1 MYFILKRVETYFL
14 VEALK
19 GGSLLAL
26 EKVYKA
32 YYSKLYGF
40 AIKFGNSK
48 TEADDF
54 VQQTFVAVWEKR
66 KFLKEDVLFDKQIFV
81 ICKNIIINQQKRD
94 QKFTRPTSNL
104 DTYIPDPSSFEE
116 DDEEEDQQN
125 KNRLYKMIA
134 EMPEKRKEIFLMH
147 KMNNLSYEEIS
158 ENLGISKKTI
168 ANHIYLATTFLKEKI

>member
-1 MYFILKRVETYFL
+1 MERVETYFL

-19 GGSLLAL
+19 AGSLLAL

-40 AIKFGNSK
+40 AVKFGNSRP
-48 TEADDF
+48 EADDF
-54 VQQTFVAVWEKR
+54 VQQTFVTLWEKR
-66 KFLKEDVLFDKQIFV
+66 ELLKEDVLFDRQIFV

-94 QKFTRPTSNL
+94 QKFTRVSDNL
-104 DTYIPDPSSFEE
+104 DSYMPNLSAIDENE
-116 DDEEEDQQN
+116 DEQYQQN
-125 KNRLYKMIA
+125 KNRFDKILA

-147 KMNNLSYEEIS
+147 KMNNLSYQEIS

>member
-1 MYFILKRVETYFL
+1 MEKVETYFL

-19 GGSLLAL
+19 NGSLLAL

-54 VQQTFVAVWEKR
+54 VQQSFLKLWENR
-66 KFLKEDVLFDKQIFV
+66 KLLKEDVLLDKQLFV
-81 ICKNIIINQQKRD
+81 ICKNIIINQQKRE
-94 QKFTRPTSNL
+94 QKFSRISGNP
-104 DTYIPDPSSFEE
+104 DTYILNSASTE
-116 DDEEEDQQN
+116 DNEDEQYQQN
-125 KNRLYKMIA
+125 KNKFERIIA

-147 KMNNLSYEEIS
+147 KINNLSYEEIS
-158 ENLGISKKTI
+158 ESMGISKKTI
-168 ANHIYLATTFLKEKI
+168 ANHIYLATTFLKGKI